1 MKQKII
7 TLSCFYLV
15 ILFSVFV
22 YYKDLT
28 NKLSKQNVEYENDV
42 ENMKNKYLQQID
54 AIEYAFPDSAFLSG
68 SDGKE
73 YSFRQLIDTPRIGL
87 YIDPMQC
94 LSCWKDDLQ
103 YLEHIC
109 EELEIISNPIVLCD
123 KYSWREMKL
132 LQEKVSYPLYKIE
145 KSADI
150 LEPLVKFNMP
160 FFFII
165 NNRGVISSAFFLSKN
180 LPKDF
185 VDLYFKMA
193 KKRFQGVGT
202 IAGKTDSKVNADD
215 LELLNPVVDLGEVRL
230 RTKTEVGF
238 KVKNNS
244 TEKCVVLS
252 TSTSCSCIVLDILPS
267 LILPGETETFTVNY
281 VASTN
286 GRFNQTFRLSTNFQ
300 NRPYELRITG
310 VVK

>member
-28 NKLSKQNVEYENDV
+28 NKLSKQNTECENDV
-42 ENMKNKYLQQID
+42 ENVKNKYLQQID
-54 AIEYAFPDSAFLSG
+54 AIEYTFPDSAFLS
-68 SDGKE
+68 DPNGKE
-73 YSFRQLIDTPRIGL
+73 FSIVQLADTPRIGL

-94 LSCWKDDLQ
+94 LNCWEDDLK
-103 YLEHIC
+103 YLDHIC
-109 EELEIISNPIVLCD
+109 EELEITAKPIVLCD
-123 KYSWREMKL
+123 KYSRREMKL

-145 KSADI
+145 KGSGVLD
-150 LEPLVKFNMP
+150 PLVKFNMP

-165 NNRGVISSAFFLSKN
+165 DNRGVVSSAFFLSKN
-180 LPKDF
+180 LPKDIG
-185 VDLYFKMA
+185 DLYFKMA
-193 KKRFQGVGT
+193 KKRCQAADTTV
-202 IAGKTDSKVNADD
+202 GKTGSKVNADD

-230 RTKTEVGF
+230 RTKTAVSF
-238 KVKNNS
+238 NVKNKS
-244 TEKCVVLS
+244 KEKCVVLS
-252 TSTSCSCIVLDILPS
+252 TSTSCSCIVLDMLPS
-267 LILPGETETFTVNY
+267 IILPGETETFTVNY